1 MLITFSHDYNGQKVS
16 RGAHAAIFHP
26 LVEDCDD
33 LYVLFVEADRQ
44 TDSAGRTPAAASQPA
59 TTA

>member
-16 RGAHAAIFHP
+16 RGAHAAIVHP

-44 TDSAGRTPAAASQPA
+44 TVQEELQQAASQPD